1 MDKIEIKFLKSKE
14 KLTTNV
20 IKSVDED
27 LWGFICKISTYEHM
41 CIESTLQWGDSSFTV
56 DCSAVSMHFHCIS
69 IEAKKIIS
77 LWGKCDACKVSS
89 HCYWIGKLAVQGTQI
104 INATYWLS

>member
-1 MDKIEIKFLKSKE
+1 
-14 KLTTNV
+14 
-20 IKSVDED
+20 
-27 LWGFICKISTYEHM
+27 M

-89 HCYWIGKLAVQGTQI
+89 HCYWMAKLAVQGTQI

>member
-1 MDKIEIKFLKSKE
+1 MKIYEVSFA
-14 KLTTNV
+14 
-20 IKSVDED
+20 KSV
-27 LWGFICKISTYEHM
+27 HM
-41 CIESTLQWGDSSFTV
+41 GTCALKVHCNGGDSSFTV

-89 HCYWIGKLAVQGTQI
+89 HCYWMAKLAVQGTQI